1 MHEFAIQVEAEAEDA
16 LEDALEETPVKDL
29 ETKLR
34 EAWLLVVRVEEN
46 RIISHGVV
54 RSRLII
60 ELGFK
65 VIRAR
70 QVQVYGG
77 KFAMFEFEAAITEPW
92 PPLVRDV
99 QAETY
104 QCLRPFRV
112 DRDVWNN
119 GARHHEQKGM

>member
-1 MHEFAIQVEAEAEDA
+1 MHEFAIQMEAEAEDA
-16 LEDALEETPVKDL
+16 LEDALEDAPVKDL

-34 EAWLLVVRVEEN
+34 EAWLLVVRVEED
-46 RIISHGVV
+46 RIISHGIV
-54 RSRLII
+54 RSRLIV
-60 ELGFK
+60 ELDFK

-70 QVQVYGG
+70 RVQVYGG
-77 KFAMFEFEAAITEPW
+77 NFAMFEVAITEPW

-104 QCLRPFRV
+104 QCLSPFRA